1 MSRSDRELH
10 RVIEAG
16 RFGMAGGALALMGVW
31 SASATTVG
39 AGSRHG
45 RGRTRSARV
54 PPDRFGLGQERKL
67 LLPSSRAAGAPA
79 PSTRTRVTRL
89 LSLVRQLLAAGRAF
103 FSRAETGFPDVLG
116 R

>member
-39 AGSRHG
+39 QGLAMAAAEHAPHAFLPIASVSAKSESCSFPA
-45 RGRTRSARV
+45 RGQRV
-54 PPDRFGLGQERKL
+54 LQRRQRERV
-67 LLPSSRAAGAPA
+67 SRAC
-79 PSTRTRVTRL
+79 
-89 LSLVRQLLAAGRAF
+89 
-103 FSRAETGFPDVLG
+103 
-116 R
+116 